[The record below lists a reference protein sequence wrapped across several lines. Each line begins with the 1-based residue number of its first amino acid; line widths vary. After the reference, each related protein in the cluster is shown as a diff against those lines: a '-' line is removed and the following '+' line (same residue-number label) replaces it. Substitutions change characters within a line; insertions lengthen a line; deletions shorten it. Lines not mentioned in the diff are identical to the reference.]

1 MSYVYLVLAIM
12 CELCGTSLLKAAQ
25 GFSKPL
31 FGVLSL
37 VVFCLSLV
45 FLSLSLRTLPLSMT
59 YAIWSGLGTV
69 ATVMISILVWKE
81 KVTVGSVVGI
91 SFIIIGVVILNLFAP
106 VHADSDQQ
114 PVQENQENV

>member
-1 MSYVYLVLAIM
+1 
-12 CELCGTSLLKAAQ
+12 
-25 GFSKPL
+25 
-31 FGVLSL
+31 
-37 VVFCLSLV
+37 
-45 FLSLSLRTLPLSMT
+45 MT